1 MTTSWPFLACTMGFL
16 LLPTILLTLRW
27 IRAKWMP
34 WWAVALITLTV
45 GWALAFGAATTAD
58 RPAEQSGAPELF
70 ALMFG
75 WLYALLWLLPHLT
88 LYGAIRWVLRALRPK
103 TPTTEPRHPDI
114 A

>member
-1 MTTSWPFLACTMGFL
+1 
-16 LLPTILLTLRW
+16 
-27 IRAKWMP
+27 
-34 WWAVALITLTV
+34 
-45 GWALAFGAATTAD
+45 
-58 RPAEQSGAPELF
+58 LF

-88 LYGAIRWVLRALRPK
+88 LYGTIRWVLRALRPK